1 MAEKIS
7 TFRERFE
14 ELCESSGKTN
24 TELAKDLHVSNQT
37 ISAWKTGVRSPKEPA
52 IASIAN
58 YFRVSLKWL
67 MGFDVRKDVP
77 TKSMNLLD
85 LLVIPPM
92 PLDPALIEVLQDR
105 DEPQTPKE
113 DAKMA
118 VLWHSASIQAKRA
131 AIAVLESMA
140 NEKLK

>member
-1 MAEKIS
+1 MDKRQI
-7 TFRERFE
+7 FKRELPKYMERA
-14 ELCESSGKTN
+14 GMKQID
-24 TELAKDLHVSNQT
+24 LAKALGMSKSTVHCWITGKAFPEIDTIQKIADVLGCDTDDLIIEKQT
-37 ISAWKTGVRSPKEPA
+37 
-52 IASIAN
+52 
-58 YFRVSLKWL
+58 F
-67 MGFDVRKDVP
+67 
-77 TKSMNLLD
+77 NLAD

-92 PLDPALIEVLQDR
+92 PLDPALIEALQDR